1 MKHDYKHIVRRIL
14 ELNSWIGTF
23 DKEEAKAAYL
33 ALDLPMW
40 YIEKCA
46 EWAQERDD
54 LISQID
60 GRW

>member
-14 ELNSWIGTF
+14 ELNAWIQEF
-23 DKEEAKAAYL
+23 DREEAKAAYL

-40 YIEKCA
+40 YIQKLS
-46 EWAQERDD
+46 EWVEERDY
-54 LISQID
+54 LITQID